1 MDETQDHHIDHI
13 VCDCPD
19 CMPEEDHREDRDRE
33 YDWMEG
39 MEPDTKEDIG
49 WDDVLKDCR
58 DLYEVSKLQEQS
70 HTKED

>member
-1 MDETQDHHIDHI
+1 MDETQDHHIDRV

-39 MEPDTKEDIG
+39 MEPDTKED
-49 WDDVLKDCR
+49 
-58 DLYEVSKLQEQS
+58 
-70 HTKED
+70 